1 MSRIGIKPIEIPDEV
16 QVAISGLEV
25 NVKGPKG
32 ELSLNLTDP
41 ISARIEDGRVIV
53 SRPNDTKLAR
63 SRHGLYRSL
72 IANMIEG
79 VWRGFEKRLEV
90 RGTGY
95 RAKIEGKKLVLNV
108 GFSHTVEIEP
118 PGTITFSTEQ
128 RGDFTVITVAGADK
142 QLVGEIAARLRRVR
156 PPEPYK
162 GKGIRYDGEWVRQ
175 KAGKAAVK

>member
-16 QVAISGLEV
+16 QVAVSGLEV
-25 NVKGPKG
+25 SVKGPRG
-32 ELSLNLTDP
+32 ELSLSLTDP
-41 ISARIEDGRVIV
+41 ISAKIEDGKVLV

-79 VWRGFEKRLEV
+79 VSKGFEKKLEI
-90 RGTGY
+90 RGIGY

-108 GFSHTVEIEP
+108 GFSHTVDIEP

-128 RGDFTVITVAGADK
+128 RGDFTMITVAGPDK
-142 QLVGEIAARLRRVR
+142 QLVGEMAARVRRVR

-175 KAGKAAVK
+175 KAGKANVK